1 MLEAVRLYKEQG
13 KYGGIDWERVAK
25 HMDYTRSKQ
34 NCKNKY
40 RRYRANQVVENK
52 IEFRYSTVAVAVIEK
67 NHFFRGKLESV

>member
-52 IEFRYSTVAVAVIEK
+52 IEFLDTRWGMFYCY
-67 NHFFRGKLESV
+67 NESMMRW